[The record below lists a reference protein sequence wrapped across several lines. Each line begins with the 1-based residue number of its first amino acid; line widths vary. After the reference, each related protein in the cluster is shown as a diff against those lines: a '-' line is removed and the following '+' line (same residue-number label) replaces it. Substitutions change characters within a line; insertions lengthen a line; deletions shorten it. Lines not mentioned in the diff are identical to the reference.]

1 MPCTFRLLPPR
12 AGKCWLFRARERTRH
27 VLRQVFIVGNGL
39 VAARKMGP
47 RLASRRGS
55 ARKWPCCCYTS
66 LPACGPPMR
75 LAWQLFRRVEC
86 VFGQVRACAYRRPPA
101 TSERPRTGTPTHRI
115 GSPYLASHR
124 AFIHRTVASK
134 REHRFVRHG
143 FDMWVLCCVSIER
156 ASHESFAPCCHRS
169 NVCRHLQRL
178 DAVRCSTD
186 GDAA

>member
-39 VAARKMGP
+39 VAARKMVRATPADEAHASG
-47 RLASRRGS
+47 LAV
-55 ARKWPCCCYTS
+55 AYTS
-66 LPACGPPMR
+66 LPAGGPRMP
-75 LAWQLFRRVEC
+75 LAWQLFRRVDC
-86 VFGQVRACAYRRPPA
+86 VFRQVRVCAYRRPPA
-101 TSERPRTGTPTHRI
+101 TSEGPRTGTPTQPNRI
-115 GSPYLASHR
+115 TRSGQPAR
-124 AFIHRTVASK
+124 FIHRTVASK
-134 REHRFVRHG
+134 REHRFVRRG
-143 FDMWVLCCVSIER
+143 FYMWVLCCVSIER

>member
-39 VAARKMGP
+39 VAARKMVRATPADEAHASGLSCCLHIAACRGATDALGLAIVP
-47 RLASRRGS
+47 TGRLLFGRCGS
-55 ARKWPCCCYTS
+55 APIARLLRQTRGRAQEHQHADRITRS
-66 LPACGPPMR
+66 GQPAR
-75 LAWQLFRRVEC
+75 
-86 VFGQVRACAYRRPPA
+86 
-101 TSERPRTGTPTHRI
+101 
-115 GSPYLASHR
+115 
-124 AFIHRTVASK
+124 FIHRTVASK
-134 REHRFVRHG
+134 REHRFVRRG
-143 FDMWVLCCVSIER
+143 FYMWVLCCVSIER